1 MKERKVDHW
10 VKPFLKKYR
19 LAMIIALILGCLTV
33 ICASS
38 LMFNSGYLISKAAT
52 KPENILIIY
61 VPIVLTRAFGIGRPV
76 FRYFEQLTSHNW
88 VLKMV
93 SGLRKKLYNLLEK
106 DAIFLDK
113 HHKIG
118 DLIGILVDD
127 IDHLQNLYLMVIFP
141 NVIAWI
147 IYFIIL
153 ICLGLFSWWI
163 TLMIGLILLVFLIIF
178 PLVSVIVN
186 GYKQEKQK
194 VLTSNLYNQLTD
206 NILGVSDWIFSQRS
220 DDYLNDYK
228 STQEE
233 LTNLKNKI
241 DHFKGIRKLLFQ
253 VVTLFIV
260 LIIVIWSAYQ
270 FGGQEELRNWIAAFV
285 LCIFPLMDTFRPLGE
300 AAEQGRS
307 YQESIDRLNNLSEN
321 KIDDENKANAN
332 IESPY
337 NLEIKNVTFSYDN
350 KYNVLDNINLS
361 IKQNEKIAILGKSG
375 SGKSTLLSLVRG
387 DLIPNEGSI
396 YLNGYDIHNIKN
408 ISQYIGVIDQ
418 SPYLFNTSILNNIRL
433 GNESATDDDV
443 LKVIEKVNLQDL
455 INELPNG
462 LYTNME
468 EAGQRFS
475 GGERQR
481 IALARILLK
490 KPKIMILDEPTVGLD
505 PITEQA
511 LLNTFFDDLKDV
523 TVIWVTHHLQGIQS
537 VDRVVFIEDG
547 HKIIDDSPCKLSETN
562 DYYCKLRKM
571 DMGI

>member
-307 YQESIDRLNNLSEN
+307 YQESIDRLNNLSED
-321 KIDDENKANAN
+321 KIDDGNKANAN